1 MDKMA
6 LKIAGMLRN
15 NDVNFESALNL
26 WAHLKIENVEILNDV
41 YSDPKNNYTDLT
53 FMEILSENGESQFKT
68 KIVLQTE
75 LETIKTIELPKHHGM
90 ITRSMGSY
98 MNMVIDPKRK
108 QTFYERLSFNKK
120 GEIDTDET
128 LVIDACL
135 EKLTVF
141 DSPLGEEVRKFKAVF
156 KTNLKKTPITIG
168 PGPITEVYNYL
179 VESGYIASSRY
190 GKDINTMALNTFVK
204 QGLAE
209 VKTEIESPGFY
220 YNNATDEIMTVKFE
234 VEESPTEKLK
244 EALDLLKEFRDWFP
258 KHGKKLITVFK
269 WGLIAPFI
277 FAMKQRGADVQ
288 WLYLYGRGGSGK
300 TTMGKM
306 VLYMWGKPDENSD
319 IGGSGFNSEY
329 RIGNRLQQSTFPIQV
344 NEPGMIFENINTRDM
359 LKTAS
364 QQTTSR
370 GKQVGGRYTTIPA
383 LAPTIITSNQPL
395 PSVGDDLEALIRRFI
410 IESFGYD
417 EKKSKED
424 QEAFRQAFDIKN
436 TSNCRLHL
444 LKPLGQFV
452 VNEITGDPSLIDMDW
467 KELADTLILR
477 ICMDIGIEVPI
488 WLQGWTEVE
497 SLDDFDDIQRER
509 IRGFL
514 VKEINQAYGKIQIL
528 DDEGRLQQDYKN
540 EVDVKTTKDFKNR
553 VGVVL
558 NERTIPWLLV
568 DATDK
573 VHLTSGFI
581 EAVHKGTCIK
591 DSMKT
596 MAELLNWE
604 RPKSNKVRS
613 VGFAGKSI
621 TVSRDE
627 FTEFIFP
634 NCVADK
640 CEQ

>member
-568 DATDK
+568 DAKDT
-573 VHLTSGFI
+573 VHLTYGFI

-596 MAELLNWE
+596 MAELLNWDN
-604 RPKSNKVRS
+604 PKSNKVRS
-613 VGFAGKSI
+613 AGFAGKSI
-621 TVSRDE
+621 TVSRAD

>member
-514 VKEINQAYGKIQIL
+514 VKEINQAYGKIQVI
-528 DDEGRLQQDYKN
+528 DEEGRPQKDYKN
-540 EVDVKTTKDFKNR
+540 EVDVKTSNDFENR
-553 VGVVL
+553 VWSVL
-558 NERTIPWLLV
+558 NERSIPWAIL
-568 DATDK
+568 DSK
-573 VHLTSGFI
+573 GNVHLTSGFI

-596 MAELLNWE
+596 MAELLDWKTTSTNS
-604 RPKSNKVRS
+604 KSL
-613 VGFAGKSI
+613 GFNGKNI
-621 TVSRDE
+621 TVSKE
-627 FTEFIFP
+627 IFTEFIFP
-634 NCVADK
+634 SCIADV